1 MNDVLVTGG
10 IGHLGR
16 DTVQL
21 MKARGDQVRVLA
33 RTPGQDP
40 DVEWIQGDLSTGA
53 GIREAVA
60 GRHTIVHAATHSPA
74 AQRGYLRMGDFLRSP
89 PDVDIHGTR
98 RLLDEA
104 ARAGA
109 EHVLYVSIV
118 GVQQSRFPYSRLKG
132 AAENLVREGAVPWS
146 IMPATGFYWLLARML
161 DTMAKRR
168 IWPLPSNLAMQPG
181 DSAEFAEY
189 GIECVA
195 DGPRGDLMDFGGPE
209 TSTKAGRRGSGAG
222 ILVPSVGRRC
232 PGGGLRGSSSM
243 TSVPSD
249 RIARWPEPAGGIS
262 TIVGASLASFFIRL
276 KPCVAAI
283 HGVSAGRR
291 LGGSGSRNPCSKRS
305 KAVGPRRAGVS

>member
-189 GIECVA
+189 VVECVA
-195 DGPRGDLMDFGGPE
+195 DGPRGDRMDFGGPE
-209 TSTKAGRRGSGAG
+209 PARRPGEGGPARGSLSPVWDVAARVVVFGVKFDDLGALGQDRALARAGRRHQHH
-222 ILVPSVGRRC
+222 RRC
-232 PGGGLRGSSSM
+232 L
-243 TSVPSD
+243 
-249 RIARWPEPAGGIS
+249 AGVLLHS
-262 TIVGASLASFFIRL
+262 PQAVRSF
-276 KPCVAAI
+276 I